1 MIDQSK
7 IKWEDDENGGSLYYK
22 GIKLKMSPEIIQGIA
37 TGFISTEKVE
47 EAILIEYKKQL
58 RIAREIKLNKLLN
71 DRMGNNKG
79 L

>member
-1 MIDQSK
+1 
-7 IKWEDDENGGSLYYK
+7 
-22 GIKLKMSPEIIQGIA
+22 MSPEIIQGIA

-58 RIAREIKLNKLLN
+58 RIEREIKLNKLLN